1 MSKKRAMTKKAKL
14 KREKTKKAKEKRE
27 KTKKAK
33 MKSETTRRS
42 ENPLSPLRF
51 IGNKRKSSTVLEE
64 EPKKNKRRETS
75 KNTLP
80 RNTLPRNTLPRN
92 TLPRNTVSS
101 TLPRNTVS
109 STLPRNTLPRNTLP
123 RNTLPRNTES
133 DTSRTT
139 NKSTYGRDISTSGK
153 EVPWQAETKSSTHHS
168 LTLKME
174 YPKKTLDSIK
184 LPSYVMRSTDYY
196 KSVEDYIIDHYPFLR
211 ASPGKNPIVDAYDK
225 VNKCYVDIKVTT
237 KYSAGKTVLTSS
249 GQLDYLKDDDH
260 NRGYYLIVRNTGGR
274 PDIVDIELLFAAPAH
289 EKYVKDKTHQYVA
302 NLKKHLPHPK
312 SQSVIII

>member
-101 TLPRNTVS
+101 
-109 STLPRNTLPRNTLP
+109 
-123 RNTLPRNTES
+123 TLPRNTES